1 MKNLNEMSKAE
12 MEQEISF
19 AKEFVNNGGCMNKE
33 GLIRRLVA
41 EANQNDPNWKW
52 SIKAIN
58 KTVARIFWSYLEY
71 GDQKPCFTIELV
83 EDEDGCLIYAK
94 DEHGDN
100 LNVEM
105 VECVGLPSL
114 NTPIEEAIKMMAYT
128 IINTAHA
135 CY

>member
-33 GLIRRLVA
+33 
-41 EANQNDPNWKW
+41 QW
-52 SIKAIN
+52 
-58 KTVARIFWSYLEY
+58 ARIFWSYLEC

-114 NTPIEEAIKMMAYT
+114 NTPIEEAIKMMVYT